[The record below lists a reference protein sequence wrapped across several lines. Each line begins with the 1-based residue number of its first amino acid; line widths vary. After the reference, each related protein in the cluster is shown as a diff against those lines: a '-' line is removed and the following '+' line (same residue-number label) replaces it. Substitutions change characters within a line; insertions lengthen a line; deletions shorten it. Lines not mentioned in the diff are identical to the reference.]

1 MYIFKNSISLLI
13 LYVTITCLYQNSIAQ
28 RIDHYIAMMP
38 YNNVSTG
45 IGQTIGG
52 ASVALA
58 DSIPIIFNNPA
69 NLAQLRSL
77 KGFISLNYGRGNL
90 KPDSESDFYFNPYY
104 WDDGLNL
111 GIAALSLPFKLF
123 HLPGTLA
130 ASYSGTIPYSYKLG
144 DAYKYSGKSQSASMG
159 LAIQL
164 SSRFRIG
171 VGGTHRLGDYNTKT
185 FDSIAADFWINR
197 NFHYSGNVYHI
208 GLQNDIAQRFALGV
222 VYYFPSQLSVE
233 IKTTY
238 SDFLGEFTFK
248 EKQQISGA
256 LRVGLGYRFSA
267 NGSLGAGY
275 GYQWIHEQNTGV
287 SSISAGIEYKFRIN
301 TIILPLYV
309 MYESKSVPA
318 NIGEN
323 IFASSQEKA
332 GCHILGLGGGI
343 QWKAFT
349 LYFATQWSQCGSCE
363 VSMMPAPPWS

>member
-1 MYIFKNSISLLI
+1 MYIFKNTISLLI

-28 RIDHYIAMMP
+28 GIDRYIALLP

-52 ASVALA
+52 ASVALP

-69 NLAQLRSL
+69 NLAQLRRL
-77 KGFISLNYGRGNL
+77 KGFMSLNYGRGNL

-111 GIAALSLPFKLF
+111 GIAALSIPFKLL

-130 ASYSGTIPYSYKLG
+130 ASYNGTIPYSYKLG
-144 DAYKYSGKSQSASMG
+144 DAYKYSGKSQSASLG

-197 NFHYSGNVYHI
+197 TFHYSGNVYHI

-222 VYYFPSQLSVE
+222 VYYFPSQLSME

-238 SDFLGEFTFK
+238 SDFPDEFTFN
-248 EKQQISGA
+248 ETQQISGA

-275 GYQWIHEQNTGV
+275 GYQWMHGQNTGV

-301 TIILPLYV
+301 SIILPLYV

-332 GCHILGLGGGI
+332 RCHILGLGGGI
-343 QWKAFT
+343 QWHVFT
-349 LYFATQWSQCGSCE
+349 LYFASQWSQCGIYE
-363 VSMMPAPPWS
+363 VSMMPAPPSS